1 MTGWPVAWKCF
12 VACLFLEES
21 QQPTWPHVRH
31 SRRCTHFSPVARH
44 SSQPSELGVT
54 GRISLTC
61 GHVWAMTFSF
71 WRNRIALGRY
81 GRLSHS
87 SFRYSCT
94 NWTAMAPSPTAEAT
108 RLTESERT
116 SPAANTPGRLV
127 SSRNGGRRAVQW
139 ADFTRAGPVRTNPLS
154 SL

>member
-21 QQPTWPHVRH
+21 QQPTCPHVRH

-61 GHVWAMTFSF
+61 GHVWAMTVLLLGQSYRARSLRSAFSQF
-71 WRNRIALGRY
+71 FQI
-81 GRLSHS
+81 
-87 SFRYSCT
+87 
-94 NWTAMAPSPTAEAT
+94 
-108 RLTESERT
+108 
-116 SPAANTPGRLV
+116 LV
-127 SSRNGGRRAVQW
+127 HKLDVH
-139 ADFTRAGPVRTNPLS
+139 
-154 SL
+154 